1 MLALILFIIFGIKF
15 IINILNNNISTY
27 NCSDSITNEILRI
40 ENRKMKISLAC
51 YFINIIC
58 NIVLFVFH
66 IFGEINICKDCL
78 KENKKIVNKIE
89 TKEIENN
96 EIENNN
102 PINGSGIND
111 SSMNSSL
118 KESVEEE
125 NNELKQ

>member
-15 IINILNNNISTY
+15 IINILTNNISTY

-58 NIVLFVFH
+58 NIVLFIFH

-78 KENKKIVNKIE
+78 KENKVIVNNIE
-89 TKEIENN
+89 NKEIENN
-96 EIENNN
+96 NL
-102 PINGSGIND
+102 INGSGIND
-111 SSMNSSL
+111 TSMNSSL

-125 NNELKQ
+125 NNKLKQ

>member
-15 IINILNNNISTY
+15 IINILTNNISTY

-78 KENKKIVNKIE
+78 KENKVIVNK
-89 TKEIENN
+89 
-96 EIENNN
+96 IENNN

-111 SSMNSSL
+111 TSMNSSL